1 MLSKFTHKIK
11 IAHDR
16 YAVFNNI
23 IFKPV
28 TLNTDEVNRLYT
40 GDLACFS
47 AEEIDYLYQAGILV
61 DNEQQDENAKQTDP
75 RPRDGSA
82 TTRFVVNG
90 SSPRSTASTEAKKL
104 FKSMQR

>member
-28 TLNTDEVNRLYT
+28 TLNTDEVNRLYA

-47 AEEIDYLYQAGILV
+47 AEEI
-61 DNEQQDENAKQTDP
+61 EQQRKERIEQARKRAEERRMQ
-75 RPRDGSA
+75 
-82 TTRFVVNG
+82 
-90 SSPRSTASTEAKKL
+90 KKYV
-104 FKSMQR
+104 RY